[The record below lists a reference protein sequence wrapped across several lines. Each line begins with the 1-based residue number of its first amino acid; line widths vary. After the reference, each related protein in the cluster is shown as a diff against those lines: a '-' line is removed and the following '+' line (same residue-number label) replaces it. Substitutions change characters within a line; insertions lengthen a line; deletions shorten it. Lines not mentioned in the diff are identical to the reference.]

1 MPPLRSM
8 LLLCLLTSFSAMAEP
23 PDPANPDPVRL
34 YSTRSEQREAGLK
47 HQLTPWLTA
56 GGLAQ
61 LEWHYARTG
70 YSSDHPNRS
79 DADKSANVQ
88 LSATAT
94 PWSFAKGE
102 LILDY
107 DTDTDRLE
115 VDEAIASVEHNA
127 WELAYGRQ
135 YLPFGVYF
143 SHFASDPLLEF
154 GETRDVAATLAY
166 DFKDRV
172 DLSASV
178 FRGQGSKNGNSGSS
192 TGWTLAMETWLNE
205 SLSLG
210 VSCLSD
216 LADADSDLLGDS
228 SYRSDRLVPGL
239 SGYLLWT
246 ADDFEVTAEFV
257 GATRSFRGL
266 EADRNQPAAWNL
278 EFANFLNPRFD
289 WALRLEGSNELEDQ
303 PQLRYGAS
311 LSFRAGR
318 YGSLTLDYLH
328 SRFKHNFATGDNDY
342 FLSSDNQFAA
352 QLSLAF

>member
-1 MPPLRSM
+1 M
-8 LLLCLLTSFSAMAEP
+8 LWLCLLTSISALAEP
-23 PDPANPDPVRL
+23 PDPENPDPVRL
-34 YSTRSEQREAGLK
+34 YSTPSEQREAGIK

-61 LEWHYARTG
+61 VEWNYARTG
-70 YSSDHPNRS
+70 YSNDHASRS

-107 DTDTDRLE
+107 DTGTDRLE
-115 VDEAIASVEHNA
+115 VDEAVASLEHNA

-154 GETRDVAATLAY
+154 GETRDVATTLAY
-166 DFKDRV
+166 DFQDRG
-172 DLSASV
+172 DLSASIY
-178 FRGQGSKNGNSGSS
+178 QGKGESS
-192 TGWTLAMETWLNE
+192 SSMGWTLAMEAWLNE
-205 SLSLG
+205 SLLLG

-228 SYRSDRLVPGL
+228 SYGSYRRVLGL

-246 ADDFEVTAEFV
+246 SDTFEVTAEFV

-266 EADRNQPAAWNL
+266 ENDRNQPVAWNL

-289 WALRLEGSNELEDQ
+289 WALRLEGSDELEDQ
-303 PQLRYGAS
+303 PQLRYGVS
-311 LSFRAGR
+311 VSFRAGR

-328 SRFKHNFATGDNDY
+328 GRYKHHFTTGDDDN